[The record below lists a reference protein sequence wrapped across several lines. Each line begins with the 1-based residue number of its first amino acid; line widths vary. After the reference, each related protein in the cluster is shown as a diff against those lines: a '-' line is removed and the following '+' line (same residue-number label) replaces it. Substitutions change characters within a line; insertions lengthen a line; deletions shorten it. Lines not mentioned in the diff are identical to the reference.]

1 MADSDPK
8 SLKPQKAGIRMMVFP
23 CVLIVIT
30 VFALGTEAISYL
42 YLTVKETS
50 VLLLKVLQVFVLCG
64 ID

>member
-1 MADSDPK
+1 
-8 SLKPQKAGIRMMVFP
+8 MMVFP